1 LLELLDDSAI
11 RRWSTAA
18 SDAIAEHEVEINGLN
33 VFPVPDG
40 DTGTNLTL
48 TLTAAADALSRA
60 SPGNTANALK
70 VMSRGAVLGARGNS
84 GVIVAQILR
93 GMAESVHESCGVAG
107 CDGPALQ
114 LALSR
119 ATERAYSAVAEPV
132 EGTSLSVV
140 RAAAAAARTVA
151 STPARLSEV
160 VRAAVDGAGV
170 ALARTTDQLP
180 ALTRAG
186 VIDAGGRGLVVVLD
200 ALAAIVT
207 GDARSSAAP
216 AARPARAL
224 LECTDSQSRYSY
236 EVQYLLDAPDSA
248 VTVLRAE
255 LAAVGDSVTM
265 AGTGDGV
272 WNVHVHVD
280 DIGAAIEAGVRAGRP
295 HRISVLR
302 FADQFGATDQPAS
315 GTPSI
320 DRHGVAVVAVAPG
333 PGLAHLFEAEGVRV
347 VGGGPTDNPSTAEV
361 LAAVLASHAA
371 QVILLPNAA
380 QVTAVADI
388 AAAEARAEGI
398 EVVVIP
404 TRSPVQGLAAVAVHD
419 GGRRFGDDVIAMA
432 EAAAATRWAEVTIAE
447 REALTSAG
455 RCAAGDVLGLIAGE
469 VVEIGTSITGVAR
482 VLIDR
487 LIGVGGE
494 LITILVG
501 EQIAT
506 AIGQEL
512 ADYVAAAAP
521 GVEVSVFEGGQPDFP
536 LLIGVE

>member
-1 LLELLDDSAI
+1 
-11 RRWSTAA
+11 
-18 SDAIAEHEVEINGLN
+18 
-33 VFPVPDG
+33 
-40 DTGTNLTL
+40 
-48 TLTAAADALSRA
+48 
-60 SPGNTANALK
+60 
-70 VMSRGAVLGARGNS
+70 
-84 GVIVAQILR
+84 
-93 GMAESVHESCGVAG
+93 
-107 CDGPALQ
+107 
-114 LALSR
+114 
-119 ATERAYSAVAEPV
+119 
-132 EGTSLSVV
+132 
-140 RAAAAAARTVA
+140 
-151 STPARLSEV
+151 
-160 VRAAVDGAGV
+160 
-170 ALARTTDQLP
+170 
-180 ALTRAG
+180 
-186 VIDAGGRGLVVVLD
+186 
-200 ALAAIVT
+200 
-207 GDARSSAAP
+207 
-216 AARPARAL
+216 
-224 LECTDSQSRYSY
+224 
-236 EVQYLLDAPDSA
+236 
-248 VTVLRAE
+248 
-255 LAAVGDSVTM
+255 
-265 AGTGDGV
+265 
-272 WNVHVHVD
+272 
-280 DIGAAIEAGVRAGRP
+280 
-295 HRISVLR
+295 VLR
-302 FADQFGATDQPAS
+302 FADQFRATDQPTSRA
-315 GTPSI
+315 PSI
-320 DRHGVAVVAVAPG
+320 DRDGVAVVAVAPG

-380 QVTAVADI
+380 QVTAVADV

-419 GGRRFGDDVIAMA
+419 GERRFGDDVIAMA

-506 AIGQEL
+506 AIGQQL